1 MKKIVGI
8 NNILDAG
15 PSEFLWLIANAT
27 CMVTNSFHGTAF
39 SVNFA
44 TPFCCVLNRKRK
56 NNGRMISFL
65 DKVDMSN
72 RILYEDSIAEL
83 NVMTACS
90 EVTNNHLRLL
100 VDNSIDYLKSIIE
113 NKEQKC

>member
-1 MKKIVGI
+1 
-8 NNILDAG
+8 
-15 PSEFLWLIANAT
+15 
-27 CMVTNSFHGTAF
+27 
-39 SVNFA
+39 
-44 TPFCCVLNRKRK
+44 
-56 NNGRMISFL
+56 MISFL

-100 VDNSIDYLKSIIE
+100 VNNSIDYLKSIIE

>member
-1 MKKIVGI
+1 MKKIAGI

-44 TPFCCVLNRKRK
+44 TPFCSVLNRKRK
-56 NNGRMISFL
+56 NNGRMISLL
-65 DKVDMSN
+65 DNLGMSN
-72 RILYEDSIAEL
+72 RILYEDSVAEF
-83 NVMTACS
+83 NIMTAYS
-90 EVTNNHLRLL
+90 EVNNNHLRLL
-100 VDNSIDYLKSIIE
+100 VNNSIDYLKSVIE
-113 NKEQKC
+113 NKEQIC